1 MERERPAR
9 RLSNLTLRLITA
21 AVALPLL
28 VAVVWAGGWPFALV
42 AGAIAFL
49 AAAEFVHGWLIP
61 SRPLPEI
68 LPQATTFSIAPVV
81 VAGAHAS
88 PWFLAVGAGFAA
100 LFALLGYTRTDA
112 LGPRRQYRVLCWCV
126 LYVGLLFSAVVLTR
140 DLDSGRE
147 WVFLGIL
154 TTFAVDTGAYAVG
167 KLLGRHKMAPS
178 ISPGKTWEGA
188 AGGYVA
194 GVAVCLVL
202 NRMLDTGVPV
212 ETMAPFALSVPV
224 AAMAGDLFESWMKRR
239 MGVKD
244 ASGFLPGH
252 GGFLDRMDSVLFVMP
267 LLLLFLHVRVV

>member
-1 MERERPAR
+1 MERERPVHHP
-9 RLSNLTLRLITA
+9 SNLVLRLITA

-28 VAVVWAGGWPFALV
+28 VAVIYSGGWLFAL
-42 AGAIAFL
+42 AAAAIAFL

-61 SRPLPEI
+61 TRPLPEI
-68 LPQATTFSIAPVV
+68 LPRATTFSIAPVV

-88 PWFLAVGAGFAA
+88 PWFLAVGVGFAV
-100 LFALLGYTRTDA
+100 LFAVLGYTPGKA
-112 LGPRRQYRVLCWCV
+112 IGARREYRVLSWCV
-126 LYVGLLFSAVVLTR
+126 VYVGILFSTVVLTR
-140 DLDSGRE
+140 DLDSGRT

-154 TTFAVDTGAYAVG
+154 TTFAIDTGSYTVG

-194 GVAVCLVL
+194 GVAVCFAL
-202 NRMLDTGVPV
+202 NRILETGVAV
-212 ETMAPFALSVPV
+212 EKMAPFAVAVPV
-224 AAMAGDLFESWMKRR
+224 AAMLGDLAESWMKRR

-267 LLLLFLHVRVV
+267 LLFLFLQLRVV